1 MQLALFRTA
10 IFCFALGCA
19 PVKAQYS
26 RQPFEIQAVEP
37 ARALVESMMINNW
50 LNENLSR
57 ISEQQRQG
65 AREHLHALIDAQVK
79 QSFLKR
85 GTLAAPQPEGT
96 LAPLYSWAGRLG
108 VYGADL
114 VYAAVR
120 GTYPAPVLPGPTLPK
135 GLSISLVKEHL
146 ALASEFGQW
155 RALIPYYFFVFRVE
169 SATAANGKETEVF
182 LISTGTAPDS
192 APPGYSQATIAV
204 FFEHGRSAEFED
216 EWVRRLGFRTDSPV
230 NEIGSTPYKSRV
242 KYDSG
247 MKMHQELVY
256 LQNAKGS
263 FAILYGGLDGT
274 YQANRGH
281 FEDFM
286 RMISVTP

>member
-1 MQLALFRTA
+1 MQLPLIYIV

-26 RQPFEIQAVEP
+26 RQPFEVQAVEP
-37 ARALVESMMINNW
+37 ARALVESMAINNW
-50 LNENLSR
+50 LNENSSR
-57 ISEQQRQG
+57 MSEQQRQD

-79 QSFLKR
+79 RSFFKR
-85 GTLAAPQPEGT
+85 GALVAPQSEGT

-108 VYGADL
+108 VYGADI

-120 GTYPAPVLPGPTLPK
+120 GPYPVPVLPGPALPK
-135 GLSISLVKEHL
+135 GLSISLVGEHL

-155 RALIPYYFFVFRVE
+155 RALIPYHFFVFRAE
-169 SATAANGKETEVF
+169 SAAAANGKETEVF

-192 APPGYSQATIAV
+192 APPGYSQSTIAV
-204 FFEHGRSAEFED
+204 FFEHGRNVEFED
-216 EWVRRLGFRTDSPV
+216 EWVRRLGFKTDTPT
-230 NEIGSTPYKSRV
+230 NTLGSTPYKSRV

-247 MKMHQELVY
+247 MRMHQELVY

-274 YQANRGH
+274 YQANRPH

-286 RMISVTP
+286 RMLSVTP